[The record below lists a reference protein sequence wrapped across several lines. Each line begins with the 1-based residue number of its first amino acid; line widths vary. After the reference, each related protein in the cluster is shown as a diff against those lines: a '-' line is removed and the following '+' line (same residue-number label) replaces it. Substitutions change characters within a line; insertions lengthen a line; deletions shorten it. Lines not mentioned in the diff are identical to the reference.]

1 MLNPSEPTG
10 NVISLPRSGDGFI
23 AETAIKLD
31 RLQAMVASL
40 DHETRESKKALSE
53 LSDVA
58 DRGRRLQ
65 AFEESLRNA
74 RDYKI
79 DEMLRCCRELKSR
92 MDHIEGNRAAYSA
105 MPYNTFETVNAK
117 LAELG
122 DLKSSLDASEKRVR
136 MNGILFCAAL
146 FLLIMMPLYGKF
158 I

>member
-1 MLNPSEPTG
+1 VLNPQEPSG
-10 NVISLPRSGDGFI
+10 NVISLPRTGDGFI

-74 RDYKI
+74 REYKI
-79 DEMLRCCRELKSR
+79 DEMLRSCRELKAR
-92 MDHIEGNRAAYSA
+92 LDHLEGNRAKYMA
-105 MPYNTFETVNAK
+105 MPYNTMEAVNAK
-117 LAELG
+117 IAELSE
-122 DLKSSLDASEKRVR
+122 LKSSIEASEKRVR
-136 MNGILFCAAL
+136 VNGILFCATL
-146 FLLIMMPLYGKF
+146 FLLIMAPLFGKF
-158 I
+158 T

>member
-1 MLNPSEPTG
+1 MLNPSEQTG
-10 NVISLPRSGDGFI
+10 NIISLPRTGDGFI

-31 RLQAMVASL
+31 RLQAIVASL

-79 DEMLRCCRELKSR
+79 DEMVRCCRDLKSR
-92 MDHIEGNRAAYSA
+92 LDHIEGNRAKYTGL
-105 MPYNTFETVNAK
+105 PYNTIDSINAK
-117 LAELG
+117 LAELN
-122 DLKSSLDASEKRVR
+122 DLKSGMEASEKRVR
-136 MNGILFCAAL
+136 TNGILFCAAL
-146 FLLIMMPLYGKF
+146 FLLVMLPLYGKF